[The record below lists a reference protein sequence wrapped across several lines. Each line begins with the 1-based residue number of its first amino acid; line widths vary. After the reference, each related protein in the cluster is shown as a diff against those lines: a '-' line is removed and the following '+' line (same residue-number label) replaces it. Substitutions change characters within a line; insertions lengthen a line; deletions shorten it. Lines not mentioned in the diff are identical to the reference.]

1 VGCHGTASALKV
13 SQQQDRFTD
22 RESSMRR
29 LLLAACCML
38 ATALPALGQTLR
50 IALREDPDILD
61 PTLARS
67 YVGRIAFAGLCDK
80 LFDIDEKLQI
90 VPQLATGSEWTDSK
104 TLLIH
109 LRDGVKFHDGEP
121 LDAAAVKYT
130 LERHL
135 TLAGSFRR
143 SEIST
148 IDHVEVVDP
157 LTVRLVLKT
166 PSAPLLTQL
175 TDRAGMILPPKATEA
190 AGKDFGLHPVCSGPF
205 KFTERVA
212 QDRIVLDRFE
222 QYWDAG
228 SVHFQRVVYQP
239 MPESAVL
246 LANLQSGSIDL
257 AERILP
263 TDVAAVKRDPKLRI
277 VTSPALGYEGI
288 TFNTGN
294 GERSKAPIDQNALL
308 RQAFEAAIDRQALV
322 DVVFSGMYHPTAQAV
337 SAASPYYIAS
347 VAPPA
352 RDLARAK
359 ALIRQAGVPT
369 PITVTMNVPNTP
381 DRTQEAEVIQSMVRE
396 AGFDLKLNLIEFASS
411 LQAATRGEFESYL
424 IGWSGRV
431 DPDGN
436 LYGFLHT
443 GVGQNDGHYSNS
455 VVDEMLDEARRET
468 GVEARRALYAKM
480 WAQLRQ
486 DLPIIYLHTPVNIVG
501 LSAKLTGFRPV
512 PDGLIRL
519 QGLALAK

>member
-1 VGCHGTASALKV
+1 
-13 SQQQDRFTD
+13 
-22 RESSMRR
+22 MRR
-29 LLLAACCML
+29 LLLAVCCVL
-38 ATALPALGQTLR
+38 ATVPLVPSPARSQTLR

-67 YVGRIAFAGLCDK
+67 YVGRIVFAGLCDK

-90 VPQLATGSEWTDSK
+90 IPQLATGYEWTDSK

-109 LRDGVKFHDGEP
+109 LRSDVSFQDNEK
-121 LDAAAVKYT
+121 LDATAVKYS

-135 TLAGSFRR
+135 TLQGSFRR

-166 PSAPLLTQL
+166 PSAPLVAQL
-175 TDRAGMILPPKATEA
+175 TDRAGMILPPQAAEA
-190 AGKDFGLHPVCSGPF
+190 EGKDFGLHPVCSGPF

-212 QDRIVLDRFE
+212 QDRIVLDRFAG
-222 QYWDAG
+222 YWDAG
-228 SVHFQRVVYQP
+228 TIHFERVIYQP
-239 MPESAVL
+239 MPDTSVL

-263 TDVAAVKRDPKLRI
+263 TDVAAVQRDPKLRI

-288 TFNTGN
+288 TFNLHN
-294 GERSKAPIDQNALL
+294 GDRSKAPIDQNALL

-322 DVVFSGMYHPTAQAV
+322 QVVFNGMYKPTAQAV

-347 VAPPA
+347 IRPPP

-359 ALIRQAGVPT
+359 ALIQQAGVPT
-369 PITVTMNVPNTP
+369 PIAVTMNVPNTP
-381 DRTQEAEVIQSMVRE
+381 DRTQEAEVIQSMVHE

-411 LQAATRGEFESYL
+411 LQAATQGGFESYL

-436 LYGFLHT
+436 LYTFLHT
-443 GVGQNDGHYSNS
+443 GGGQNDGHYSS
-455 VVDEMLDEARRET
+455 ATVDEMLDQARQATDPDARRGFYT
-468 GVEARRALYAKM
+468 TMWEA
-480 WAQLRQ
+480 LRQ
-486 DLPIIYLHTPVNIVG
+486 DLPIIYLQNPVNIVG

-519 QGLALAK
+519 QGLAAAKP